1 MNENYPYFEINSFVL
16 YIIIGLFGAYC
27 INDYIKS
34 KKKNV
39 RGLLFFFIAY
49 ASLASFRSVD
59 FALGGA
65 DALNYQEFFLS
76 SINSLGEYE
85 SKDILF
91 GRFTYLCRIITDSPF
106 LYRII
111 CYSIITYAYL
121 LFIKEFSFYNSSS
134 IPFLLLMIPYL
145 KSFNTMRTSL
155 AIAIFTIGIIF
166 LFKKK
171 TLLSIITILSTFFI
185 HRMSILFILFLPY
198 YYITK
203 DININITKYKTLLG
217 LVSYMVIGYLVSVML
232 QEYIK
237 AANLLTGSDSYYL
250 TMNSGKS
257 FFESIVTVVP
267 LCLILIVWYL
277 CGNNLTN
284 NNKVNYIKLLIFFD
298 ILIYP
303 ISFLLGMWRANEYL
317 FIERI
322 IFWSILIPSS
332 EKFFKG
338 NSKKIINYSYCILFF
353 LWLGYR
359 ILREWEPCSIM
370 PYKSILF
377 E

>member
-1 MNENYPYFEINSFVL
+1 MNENYPYFDINSFVL
-16 YIIIGLFGAYC
+16 YIIIGVFGAYC

-34 KKKNV
+34 NKKNV

-65 DALNYQEFFLS
+65 DALNYQENFLN

-91 GRFTYLCRIITDSPF
+91 GVFTYLCRIITDSPF
-106 LYRII
+106 LYRVI
-111 CYSIITYAYL
+111 CYTIITYTYIA
-121 LFIKEFSFYNSSS
+121 FIKEFSFYNSSS

-155 AIAIFTIGIIF
+155 AIAIFTIGIIL

-171 TLLSIITILSTFFI
+171 TLLSILMILSTFFI

-203 DININITKYKTLLG
+203 NMNINISKPKFLLCLIG
-217 LVSYMVIGYLVSVML
+217 YMVIGYIVSVML
-232 QEYIK
+232 QEYII
-237 AANLLTGSDSYYL
+237 AANFLTGADTYYL
-250 TMNSGKS
+250 SMNSGKS
-257 FFESIVTVVP
+257 FSESIVTIVP
-267 LCLILIVWYL
+267 LCLILIIWYL
-277 CGNNLTN
+277 CDHKLPN
-284 NNKVNYIKLLIFFD
+284 NNKVIFIKLLIFFD

-317 FIERI
+317 FIERM

-332 EKFFKG
+332 EVFFKG
-338 NSKKIINYSYCILFF
+338 NSKKIINYSYCILFS
-353 LWLGYR
+353 LWLCYR
-359 ILREWEPCSIM
+359 FLREWEPCCIM
-370 PYKSILF
+370 PYKSIIF